1 MFSVFLSISLSVD
14 LEFIGAHHQF
24 ASSLSL
30 SLWFSSL
37 YLFFFT
43 LSAICQVVIVI
54 LFIVLLTLAVFTHEA
69 NTLKQSCQ
77 DIVSRCP
84 FSLLII
90 PSFGLGEGAAWVHCS
105 FQDSG
110 HMTSTHLL
118 WIYCYS
124 HMDREFVVVCWQVSL
139 HNVWAVGH
147 FCREKFKP
155 AAHVW
160 PIQQMEPRAWSLQ
173 AHFSC

>member
-1 MFSVFLSISLSVD
+1 MFSVSIYFTFCGFRIYWCINLLLHSQFVIFLSVP
-14 LEFIGAHHQF
+14 
-24 ASSLSL
+24 
-30 SLWFSSL
+30 
-37 YLFFFT
+37 FFFT

-54 LFIVLLTLAVFTHEA
+54 LTLAVFTHEA

-110 HMTSTHLL
+110 HMTSTHL
-118 WIYCYS
+118 
-124 HMDREFVVVCWQVSL
+124 Q
-139 HNVWAVGH
+139 
-147 FCREKFKP
+147 
-155 AAHVW
+155 
-160 PIQQMEPRAWSLQ
+160 
-173 AHFSC
+173 

>member
-1 MFSVFLSISLSVD
+1 MFSVSIYFTFCGFRIYWCINL
-14 LEFIGAHHQF
+14 LLH
-24 ASSLSL
+24 SL

-43 LSAICQVVIVI
+43 LSAICQVI
-54 LFIVLLTLAVFTHEA
+54 IVLLTLAVFTHEA
-69 NTLKQSCQ
+69 NTLKQSRQ

-110 HMTSTHLL
+110 HMTSTHLQ

-160 PIQQMEPRAWSLQ
+160 TIQQMELEPGLFRHIFPAKSTN
-173 AHFSC
+173 CI